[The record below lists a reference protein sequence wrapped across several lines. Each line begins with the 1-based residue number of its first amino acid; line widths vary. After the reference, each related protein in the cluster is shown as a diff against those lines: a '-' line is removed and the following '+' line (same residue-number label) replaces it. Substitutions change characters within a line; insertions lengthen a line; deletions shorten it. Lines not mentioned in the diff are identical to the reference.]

1 MKEKDKVNVSENRSI
16 EHSEMETEKKK
27 RKENTERGLEAC
39 KGE

>member
-1 MKEKDKVNVSENRSI
+1 MKEKINVLENRSI
-16 EHSEMETEKKK
+16 EHSEMETGGKNK